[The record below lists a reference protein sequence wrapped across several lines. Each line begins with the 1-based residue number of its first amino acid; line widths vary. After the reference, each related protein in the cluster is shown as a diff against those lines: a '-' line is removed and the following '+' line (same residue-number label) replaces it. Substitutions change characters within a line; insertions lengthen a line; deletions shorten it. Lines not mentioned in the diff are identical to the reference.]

1 MRTTIALSGAWE
13 PRRLGGGWEYAQAFE
28 TGAEFLLGGACV
40 EFHDLAAGATVL
52 VNGVELGSA
61 SGSPLD
67 RVEARDAIHAGR
79 NEVTVRIAR
88 ETAPPEVC
96 REARVVSYD
105 RVSISGFTI
114 DPEIVGSVANVWITI
129 DVANHTDEDQPV
141 LASIVVAQG
150 ENREKVEVA
159 EVVPPSGGE
168 IDAVV
173 RIVDPG
179 MWEPSESGERP
190 SFDCLIGLQV
200 EGEVMDVAGAT
211 FEVGL

>member
-1 MRTTIALSGAWE
+1 MKTTIALDGAWA
-13 PRRLGGGWEYAQAFE
+13 PRRLVGGWEYAQAFE
-28 TGAEFLLGGACV
+28 TGGELPLGGACV

-52 VNGVELGSA
+52 VNGVELGAA
-61 SGSPLD
+61 SGTQLD
-67 RVEARDAIHAGR
+67 RFEALDAIRARR
-79 NEVTVRIAR
+79 NEVTVRIAG

-105 RVSISGFTI
+105 RVSISGFGI
-114 DPEIVGSVANVWITI
+114 DPEIVDSVANVWITI

-150 ENREKVEVA
+150 ESREKVEIA
-159 EVVPPSGGE
+159 EVVPSSGGQ

-173 RIVDPG
+173 RIVDPTL
-179 MWEPSESGERP
+179 WEPSESGERP

-200 EGEVMDVAGAT
+200 EGEVMDVTGAA